1 MAKKKKHKA
10 KPGATG
16 YIEKIS
22 AQIFNKYQKEITSL
36 IKRYVKNTKKM
47 MPILK
52 KRFKKKLKEELKTS
66 FRLAPSNKI
75 KKGHKSRRRK

>member
-1 MAKKKKHKA
+1 MAKKKRKT
-10 KPGATG
+10 KPAATG

-47 MPILK
+47 LPILK
-52 KRFKKKLKEELKTS
+52 KQFKNKLKKELKTS
-66 FRLAPSNKI
+66 FRLTPESKT
-75 KKGHKSRRRK
+75 KKRKK